1 VVVAKCASLQQE
13 ERSVAVLRFKLVLGH
28 HQRVDTLIFMQETR
42 PWKGVPFD
50 FLGVKVADVSKSL
63 VVTRSPSTKAQVN
76 WFSALGKVVKM
87 VLTSSPRPVHR

>member
-1 VVVAKCASLQQE
+1 M
-13 ERSVAVLRFKLVLGH
+13 AVLRFKLVLGH

-63 VVTRSPSTKAQVN
+63 VVTRR
-76 WFSALGKVVKM
+76 FI
-87 VLTSSPRPVHR
+87 